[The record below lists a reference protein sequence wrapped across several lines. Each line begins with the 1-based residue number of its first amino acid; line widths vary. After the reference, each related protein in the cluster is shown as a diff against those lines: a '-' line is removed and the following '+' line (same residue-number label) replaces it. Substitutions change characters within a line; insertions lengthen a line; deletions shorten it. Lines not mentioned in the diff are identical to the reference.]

1 MAVDD
6 MAQNVGAKNIALTL
20 LFIRH
25 LHQMNDMDIMFYVKV
40 YKSYSPPSISTP
52 FRSRYS

>member
-6 MAQNVGAKNIALTL
+6 MAQGISVKNIALTL

-25 LHQMNDMDIMFYVKV
+25 LHQMNDIMLYVKV

-52 FRSRYS
+52 LRSRYS